1 MKQKKQARA
10 RKRKHSTIT
19 QAEMIELLK
28 KAGEKG
34 MSSNEIAKAGYVR
47 NMSNISA
54 DLPVY
59 TEKIKGKDY
68 WFYVDYNKMYK
79 GTSKT
84 YLVIPCSSDD
94 AVLKFYSL
102 EIVALFLN
110 TSVKEVKESLETGT
124 ELNGYC
130 IDEAI

>member
-1 MKQKKQARA
+1 MRA
-10 RKRKHSTIT
+10 RKSKHNTIT

-28 KAGEKG
+28 KAG
-34 MSSNEIAKAGYVR
+34 
-47 NMSNISA
+47 
-54 DLPVY
+54 
-59 TEKIKGKDY
+59 GKDY
-68 WFYVDYNKMYK
+68 WFYVDYDKMYK
-79 GTSKT
+79 ETSKT

-94 AVLKFYSL
+94 TVLKFYSL

-110 TSVKEVKESLETGT
+110 TSVKEVKESLENGT

>member
-1 MKQKKQARA
+1 MRA
-10 RKRKHSTIT
+10 RKSKHNTIT

-68 WFYVDYNKMYK
+68 WFYVDYDKMYK
-79 GTSKT
+79 ETSKT

-94 AVLKFYSL
+94 TVLKFYSL

-110 TSVKEVKESLETGT
+110 TSVKEVKESLENGT